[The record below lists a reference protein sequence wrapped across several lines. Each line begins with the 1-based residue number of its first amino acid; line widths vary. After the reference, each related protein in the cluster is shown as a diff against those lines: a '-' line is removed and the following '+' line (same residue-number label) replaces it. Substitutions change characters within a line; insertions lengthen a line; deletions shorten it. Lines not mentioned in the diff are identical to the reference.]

1 MKKLPDPVRALPW
14 LLRAVWVVLP
24 LTAGPA
30 LASALHRHSHPL
42 QTAAAVLLWLSWATV
57 LIGTLVPHPLG
68 LTALRI
74 VAPAAVVA
82 AAVAAATGRPSP
94 LADAGGLGS
103 TLLALAVALA
113 PGTGRLYV
121 NGPAYPNERRY
132 PLRIPGP
139 LLLGPLELAWAV
151 TIAVPVTG
159 TLLLASR
166 SWVAGGVVLAVGLPV
181 VAVLARSLHNLSRR
195 WVVFVPAGVV
205 LHDPL
210 ALLDPVLIQT
220 RVIEVLRPA
229 PADSDSLDLT
239 QGAPG
244 LALELVLRQKVP
256 MVLMKPGQRGG
267 ESGSSARLLFTPT
280 RPGALLADAGSRRL
294 PVG

>member
-1 MKKLPDPVRALPW
+1 MKKLSDPVRLLPW
-14 LLRAVWVVLP
+14 LVRAMWVVLP
-24 LTAGPA
+24 VTAGPA
-30 LASALHRHSHPL
+30 FASALHRHSHPV
-42 QTAAAVLLWLSWATV
+42 QTVAAAVLWLSWATV

-68 LTALRI
+68 LTALRV

-82 AAVAAATGRPSP
+82 AALAAATGRPSP
-94 LADAGGLGS
+94 LADLGALAS

-113 PGTGRLYV
+113 PETGRLYV

-132 PLRIPGP
+132 PLRIPG
-139 LLLGPLELAWAV
+139 LLLMGPLELAWAV

-159 TLLLASR
+159 ALLLASR
-166 SWVAGGVVLAVGLPV
+166 AWVAGGVVLAVGLPV

-195 WVVFVPAGVV
+195 WVVFVPAGLV

-210 ALLDPVLIQT
+210 ALVDPVLIET

-280 RPGALLADAGSRRL
+280 RPGALLADAGTRRL